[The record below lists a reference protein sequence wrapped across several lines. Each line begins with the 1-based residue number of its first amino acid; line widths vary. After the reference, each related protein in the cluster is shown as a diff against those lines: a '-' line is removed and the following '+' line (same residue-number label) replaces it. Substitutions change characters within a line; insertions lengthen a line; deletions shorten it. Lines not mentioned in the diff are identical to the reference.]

1 MSAQNVLWRQKS
13 DYREEPPSMKKTR
26 ILSILLAALMIVST
40 VFFAGCG
47 SEDKTSSS
55 TSTST
60 REIIA
65 LNMYILTEDTTTE
78 EAADKVQMAINEI
91 LLPNHKTLLKI
102 NYLTEDMY
110 WDAVEK
116 AFEESDPLTNAE
128 NLPESRATV
137 VGTEKLAFTDLIEY
151 IFADTTTDI
160 ELSQP
165 QIDIFV
171 VNDYEKYNE
180 LANDGM
186 LKGLGSYL
194 SYDSKI
200 LNTTIHPTFMSA
212 AKVGTE
218 TYGIPTNIGVDAGEF
233 TYLVFNEDLL
243 KKYGYEVKNLRV
255 FSSIDFSNYMKAIKE
270 GEPGIWPIN
279 EPLGIA
285 GAESYDDVF
294 VAINRQFNYI
304 ANDTKPIFMF
314 NDYNTNMAAVEL
326 YGQLGY
332 YPKAGT
338 VGENAKYAIKVERS
352 PELLASDSDKRWTDE
367 NGTTYVR
374 YLFDIPRVSVDEAFS
389 SVMCV
394 SSTSPVPERA
404 MEMITLFQT
413 NAELA
418 NLLQYGIKG
427 ENYQINEITGDLS
440 YLDDT
445 YMMNN
450 IVTGNTFIKYPENN
464 DKKYLNNAIKANLSA
479 APSAF
484 LGFNLELSASESS
497 QYELIR
503 SILLAGQ
510 KAVEN
515 GAKFDDVRKMVNR
528 ELILLGY
535 EYVSTTDLAGIYG
548 RVQLSQRALADPIAK
563 NFGLGDEIIRY
574 NEPYGVVLEK
584 RVEKKAEETA
594 EGEEGAEG
602 EEAEGEEAS
611 EGEEIA
617 EGEEAAE

>member
-1 MSAQNVLWRQKS
+1 
-13 DYREEPPSMKKTR
+13 MKKTR
-26 ILSILLAALMIVST
+26 LLSILLAALMIVSSVMFT
-40 VFFAGCG
+40 GC
-47 SEDKTSSS
+47 SNNEDKTSAAG
-55 TSTST
+55 STST

-65 LNMYILTEDTTTE
+65 LNMYILTEDSTTE

-91 LLPNHKTLLKI
+91 LVPNHKTFLKI

-110 WDAVEK
+110 WDAVEE
-116 AFEESDPLTNAE
+116 ALEESDPLLNLE
-128 NLPESRATV
+128 NLPDNRASV
-137 VGTEKLAFTDLIEY
+137 VGTEKMAFTELIEY
-151 IFADTTTDI
+151 IFADSTTDF

-171 VNDYEKYNE
+171 VNDFDKYQE

-186 LKGLGSYL
+186 LKGLNSYL

-200 LNTTIHPTFMSA
+200 LNTTVHPTFMSA

-218 TYGIPTNIGVDAGEF
+218 TYGIPTNIGVDAGEY

-243 KKYGYEVKNLRV
+243 KKYGVEVKDLRV
-255 FSSIDFSNYMKAIKE
+255 FSAIAFSDYLKTIKE
-270 GEPGIWPIN
+270 NEPGVWPISG
-279 EPLGIA
+279 PLGIA

-314 NDYNTNMAAVEL
+314 NDYNTNMSAIEM
-326 YGQLGY
+326 YGNLGY
-332 YPKAGT
+332 YPKT
-338 VGENAKYAIKVERS
+338 PVSENAKFAIKIEKS
-352 PELLASDSDKRWTDE
+352 KELLSADSDKRWTDE

-374 YLFDIPRVSVDEAFS
+374 YLFDIPRVEIEEAFS

-394 SSTSPVPERA
+394 SATSPVPERA

-418 NLLQYGIKG
+418 NLLQYGIEG

-440 YLDDT
+440 FLNDSYKMD
-445 YMMNN
+445 N

-464 DKKYLNNAIKANLSA
+464 DKTYLENAIKANLSA

-484 LGFNLELSASESS
+484 LGFNLDLSGSEES
-497 QYELIR
+497 QYDLVR
-503 SILLAGQ
+503 SILAAGQ
-510 KAVEN
+510 KAVED
-515 GAKFDDVRKMVNR
+515 GMKFDDVRKMVNR
-528 ELILLGY
+528 ELISLGY

-548 RVQLSQRALADPIAK
+548 RVQLAQRALADPIAK
-563 NFGLGDEIIRY
+563 NFGLGDEIMKY
-574 NEPYGVVLEK
+574 NEVYGVYLEK
-584 RVEKKAEETA
+584 RVEKKTEETA
-594 EGEEGAEG
+594 EEGAEG
-602 EEAEGEEAS
+602 EETEGEET
-611 EGEEIA
+611 EGETTEGEA
-617 EGEEAAE
+617 VEGEEAAESEETAE